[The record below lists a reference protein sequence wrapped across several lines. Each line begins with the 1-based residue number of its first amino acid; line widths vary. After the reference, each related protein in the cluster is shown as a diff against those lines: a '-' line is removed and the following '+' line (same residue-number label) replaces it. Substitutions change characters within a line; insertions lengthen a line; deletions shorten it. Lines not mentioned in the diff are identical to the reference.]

1 MIRYAMVLLTR
12 VIDIVTSDTIP
23 SYPPDQ
29 HGNPVT
35 AVQCDENITVGM
47 IYNAE
52 TGEFTELPEL
62 EPIPKEPTQADRI
75 EESQLV
81 IMEAIADQYEQSL
94 ANRLD
99 DMEVQ
104 ATIYETL
111 LEMGGAM

>member
-1 MIRYAMVLLTR
+1 MLYAMILLTR

-35 AVQCDENITVGM
+35 AVQCDESVTVGM

-52 TGEFTELPEL
+52 TGEFS
-62 EPIPKEPTQADRI
+62 EPTPRPKVPTQADRI

-99 DMEVQ
+99 DQEVQ
-104 ATIYETL
+104 ATIFETI
-111 LEMGGAM
+111 LELGGNV

>member
-1 MIRYAMVLLTR
+1 MIYAMILLSR
-12 VIDIVTSDTIP
+12 VIDIVISDAVP

-35 AVQCDENITVGM
+35 AVQCDESVTVGM

-52 TGEFTELPEL
+52 TGEFTEPPEPT
-62 EPIPKEPTQADRI
+62 PIPRVPTQLDRI

-81 IMEAIADQYEQSL
+81 IMEAIADQYEQGL
-94 ANRLD
+94 TNRLD

-104 ATIYETL
+104 ATIYEAI
-111 LEMGGAM
+111 LEMGGNV

>member
-1 MIRYAMVLLTR
+1 MLYAMILLSR

-35 AVQCDENITVGM
+35 AVQCDESVTVGM

-52 TGEFTELPEL
+52 TGEFSEPPE
-62 EPIPKEPTQADRI
+62 PTPTPKVPTQADRI

-81 IMEAIADQYEQSL
+81 IMEAIADQYEQGL

-99 DMEVQ
+99 DQEVQ
-104 ATIYETL
+104 ATIFETI
-111 LEMGGAM
+111 LELGGNV